1 MKRPLDNEI
10 SLSVVLY
17 IQVYC
22 TYPINCHCNVF
33 KYNFSFKENVGLQM
47 VNEPR
52 MTTVR
57 YESPQSTKK
66 FSVYYQKPLSH
77 FKIFITTCTSIDI
90 IKYEN
95 QIAFNVKMSM
105 FHVDL

>member
-1 MKRPLDNEI
+1 M
-10 SLSVVLY
+10 
-17 IQVYC
+17 
-22 TYPINCHCNVF
+22 YPINCHCIIF

-66 FSVYYQKPLSH
+66 FSLYYQKLQNIYNYIYRH
-77 FKIFITTCTSIDI
+77 NKIFITTSIDI
-90 IKYEN
+90 IKY
-95 QIAFNVKMSM
+95 
-105 FHVDL
+105 L

>member
-1 MKRPLDNEI
+1 LKRPLDHEI
-10 SLSVVLY
+10 TGSLSVVLY

-22 TYPINCHCNVF
+22 MYPINCHCNVF

-66 FSVYYQKPLSH
+66 FSAYYQKPLSH
-77 FKIFITTCTSIDI
+77 FKIFITTSIDI

-95 QIAFNVKMSM
+95 QMAFNVKMSM

>member
-1 MKRPLDNEI
+1 MLKSKIELGMPC
-10 SLSVVLY
+10 Y
-17 IQVYC
+17 IKG
-22 TYPINCHCNVF
+22 N
-33 KYNFSFKENVGLQM
+33 
-47 VNEPR
+47 
-52 MTTVR
+52 TVR

-66 FSVYYQKPLSH
+66 FSAYYQKPLSH

-105 FHVDL
+105 FQQYTCIYNTTDKLISLSSGLFSSCVYVKHV